1 MLLGVSWRP
10 IGCPWAARGLQNSL
24 LGRLRDEL
32 GRLQVPSRTLKAAA
46 GPHLAT
52 RSGPKAAEKL
62 IFEVPM
68 MDFLCFSTVS
78 TYWETFMIRTSLARG
93 GMCAA
98 L

>member
-1 MLLGVSWRP
+1 MGVSWRP
-10 IGCPWAARGLQNSL
+10 MGCLWALLGLQNSL
-24 LGRLRDEL
+24 LGRLRDALEP
-32 GRLQVPSRTLKAAA
+32 LQVPSRTLKAAA
-46 GPHLAT
+46 GPHLGT
-52 RSGPKAAEKL
+52 RSGSKAAGKL

-68 MDFLCFSTVS
+68 MNFLCFPTVS